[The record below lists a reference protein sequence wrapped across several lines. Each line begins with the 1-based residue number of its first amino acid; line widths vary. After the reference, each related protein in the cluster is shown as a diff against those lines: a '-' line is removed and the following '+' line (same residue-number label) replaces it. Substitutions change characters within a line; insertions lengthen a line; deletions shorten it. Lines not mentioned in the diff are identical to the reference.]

1 MPEFSQLAVVSDGKE
16 EQTIEVLFQQEAQLE
31 VTMPL
36 FYVNT
41 GKEELKSYVDDVCK
55 PALEDTV
62 SAGKAGISDYVEN
75 IQKPALD
82 NYTAA
87 RKSEIAEYVAEVS
100 KPDIASYVQTEVK
113 PYGDQAQSSAAA
125 ALASEQAAKQSEIN
139 AAASETAAEE
149 SAAAAQQ
156 YRDEAA
162 EIIRPTQATE
172 DKLGIAKLATE
183 EEMQAGTDDT
193 KIVTPLKAAGAAQR
207 IINQIQSHVTD
218 CFLENPHLVNV
229 SMSGG
234 SLTLASG
241 SVVTVPYGTAAPD
254 KSIGDSLNG
263 GTISDISWDGS
274 KLFYYVRLT
283 ADRTNIPP
291 SSGKRAYMSA
301 LLGIIQ
307 LPIENYFSGEAAPTS
322 YQYMFWYDTSA
333 NYIKYTEDYGATWS
347 NIGNYG
353 LPFAIVNNGVIDT
366 VFQSVGYIG
375 LTIWAGKGVKGL
387 VPNGRN
393 ADGSLANQQL
403 ALGTVKTVNIS
414 STASTTQTNI
424 RIYADHIGAGKLKYD
439 EKNNLNLEDPSGVVL
454 SCFNAGTFSASN
466 GSLYDFNLKT
476 VFRAADDGDVVHNC
490 GSEII
495 SGSKT
500 HIGIL
505 TAAAVG
511 QPSKLRVVSQEM
523 VLGTT
528 PAAVQRNQVSFYDKN
543 GAHYGIVETNLRT
556 DGSMEIVLAARSSTD
571 NSFST
576 VWVNQDADGVGTLH
590 TNCTPA
596 AADNSDKL
604 PPTKWVRSVCSRFV
618 NYGSPTNITTPT
630 SSAPYTTPYD
640 CAYIS
645 LVRPGGSYG
654 QNILYV
660 DGQTTSIAQAASNG
674 YTQNRSSVIVYL
686 KKGQTIYW
694 EGTVSETY
702 YSTVYPLL

>member
-1 MPEFSQLAVVSDGKE
+1 MDSKD
-16 EQTIEVLFQQEAQLE
+16 AQ
-31 VTMPL
+31 
-36 FYVNT
+36 N
-41 GKEELKSYVDDVCK
+41 
-55 PALEDTV
+55 
-62 SAGKAGISDYVEN
+62 
-75 IQKPALD
+75 
-82 NYTAA
+82 
-87 RKSEIAEYVAEVS
+87 
-100 KPDIASYVQTEVK
+100 VK
-113 PYGDQAQSSAAA
+113 
-125 ALASEQAAKQSEIN
+125 LNK
-139 AAASETAAEE
+139 T
-149 SAAAAQQ
+149 
-156 YRDEAA
+156 
-162 EIIRPTQATE
+162 
-172 DKLGIAKLATE
+172 
-183 EEMQAGTDDT
+183 
-193 KIVTPLKAAGAAQR
+193 
-207 IINQIQSHVTD
+207 TD
-218 CFLENPHLVNV
+218 CILENPHLVNV

-274 KLFYYVRLT
+274 KLFYYVKFS
-283 ADRTNIPP
+283 ADRTNTPP

-333 NYIKYTEDYGATWS
+333 NYIKYTEDSGATWS

-414 STASTTQTNI
+414 STATTMQTNL

-439 EKNNLNLEDPSGVVL
+439 EKNNLNLEDPSGTVL

-466 GSLYDFNLKT
+466 GSLYDFNPKT

-576 VWVNQDADGVGTLH
+576 VWVNQNADGVGTLH

-604 PPTKWVRSVCSRFV
+604 PPTKWVNSRIMAFF
-618 NYGSPTNITTPT
+618 GTNWASKVDIKGTDFINTGYT
-630 SSAPYTTPYD
+630 APYDGVIT
-640 CAYIS
+640 ANI
-645 LVRPGGSYG
+645 RPGNY
-654 QNILYV
+654 
-660 DGQTTSIAQAASNG
+660 TTLRWVVNG
-674 YTQNRSSVIVYL
+674 VETGITWTTGEDRDWDTTTTYLFL
-686 KKGQTIYW
+686 KKGQVARITGGGI
-694 EGTVSETY
+694 S
-702 YSTVYPLL
+702 SQLNVYFTAI